1 LSESSLGNLKNETA
15 VRVLNRGKSE
25 AVPSSYRA
33 KLKHWTG
40 LDRPIAFTL
49 MARSWSALAGA
60 VTVVLIAHFLSLDEQ
75 GYYYTFYSLVALQII
90 FELGF
95 SFVVLQL
102 AAHERAELAFTSD
115 GRIEGSAVA
124 ISRLASVLQK
134 SLRWYF
140 VAAALMVATL
150 LPAGLYFFGA
160 YQHTGVAVAWKAP
173 WCLLVVAA
181 ALRLQFDPMCA
192 FVEGC
197 GFVSQI
203 ALMCLGQSV
212 LGSLLAWTAMATNHG
227 LYSPAMLVLG
237 QGAVQLA
244 FLSRANLRRMLV
256 SLLHHPMDGNSV
268 GWRREIWPFQWRIA
282 ITWLS
287 SYFIS
292 QLFNPI
298 LFVYQGP
305 VAAGRMGMS
314 LSIASSIGTIGL
326 AWMTTKASPFGNM
339 IAGNQIAVLDRLFFR
354 TLWQSTVLLGIGT
367 ATFFLCLLIGGS
379 NFPKLAM
386 RVLPPW
392 AFALLLL
399 TTIMNH
405 ITFSEALYLRV
416 HKREPFLV
424 QAVVVACL
432 LTVST
437 LLLARSSGPNAV
449 AVGYFVIAGLLSL
462 VWGTHIFV
470 SKRREWYGCRP

>member
-1 LSESSLGNLKNETA
+1 LSESSLGNLKNEAA
-15 VRVLNRGKSE
+15 VGALNRSQWE
-25 AVPSSYRA
+25 AVSSSYRA

-49 MARSWSALAGA
+49 MSRSWSALAGV
-60 VTVVLIAHFLSLDEQ
+60 VTVVLIAHFLTPNEQ
-75 GYYYTFYSLVALQII
+75 GYYYTFYSLVALQVV

-95 SFVVLQL
+95 SFVILQL
-102 AAHERAELAFTSD
+102 ATHERVGLAFALD
-115 GRIEGSAVA
+115 GCTEGDPVA
-124 ISRLASVLQK
+124 HSRLASVLQK
-134 SLRWYF
+134 SVRWYS

-150 LPAGLYFFGA
+150 LPVGLYFFSA
-160 YQHTGVAVAWKAP
+160 HQHTDVAVAWKAP

-181 ALRLQFDPMCA
+181 ALRLQFDPVCA

-212 LGSLLAWTAMATNHG
+212 LGSLLAWTAIATNHG

-237 QGAVQLA
+237 QGTVQLA
-244 FLSRANLRRMLV
+244 FLSRANVRRMLM
-256 SLLHHPMDGNSV
+256 SLLHHPVAGNNV
-268 GWRREIWPFQWRIA
+268 GWRKEIWPFQWRIA

-305 VAAGRMGMS
+305 IAAGRMGMS

-339 IAGNQIAVLDRLFFR
+339 VAGNEIAVLDRLFFR
-354 TLWQSTVLLGIGT
+354 TLWQSTVLLGMGT
-367 ATFFLCLLIGGS
+367 AAFFLCLVIGGPS
-379 NFPKLAM
+379 FPKLAM
-386 RVLPPW
+386 RLLPPW
-392 AFALLLL
+392 AFGLLLL
-399 TTIMNH
+399 TTMMNH
-405 ITFSEALYLRV
+405 VTFSEALYLRV

-424 QAVVVACL
+424 QAVVVACV
-432 LTVST
+432 LTIST
-437 LLLARSSGPNAV
+437 LLLARGSGANAV

-462 VWGTHIFV
+462 VWGTYIFV
-470 SKRREWYGCRP
+470 TKRREWYGW